1 MWRGT
6 KGMKAERE
14 EKIKYKNSIKLS
26 TITSL
31 WTFVILHKYLL
42 VKDPWV

>member
-1 MWRGT
+1 
-6 KGMKAERE
+6 MKAERE
-14 EKIKYKNSIKLS
+14 EKIKNKNSIKLS

-31 WTFVILHKYLL
+31 WTLIILHKYLL